1 MLRLKLLSKKPK
13 YKSMNASNNDNIVF
27 QFVIERPKKL
37 HTITSHPETVL
48 LRRSSSDVIEFVSI
62 FEQLIGKLKTPISTP
77 ECQKP
82 NNELKKAQ
90 AIANSIKNLEYL
102 E

>member
-1 MLRLKLLSKKPK
+1 
-13 YKSMNASNNDNIVF
+13 MNASNNENIVF

-37 HTITSHPETVL
+37 QTTISHPETVL
-48 LRRSSSDVIEFVSI
+48 FRSSSSDIIEFVSI

-82 NNELKKAQ
+82 INELKKAQ
-90 AIANSIKNLEYL
+90 AIPNSIKNLEYL

>member
-1 MLRLKLLSKKPK
+1 
-13 YKSMNASNNDNIVF
+13 MNVSNNDNIVF

-37 HTITSHPETVL
+37 QTTTSHPETL
-48 LRRSSSDVIEFVSI
+48 LFRRSLSDVIEFESI

-82 NNELKKAQ
+82 INELKKAQ

>member
-1 MLRLKLLSKKPK
+1 
-13 YKSMNASNNDNIVF
+13 MNASNNDNIVF

-37 HTITSHPETVL
+37 QTTISHPETVL
-48 LRRSSSDVIEFVSI
+48 FRRSFRDIIEFVSI

-82 NNELKKAQ
+82 INELKKTQ
-90 AIANSIKNLEYL
+90 AIPNSIKNLEYL

>member
-1 MLRLKLLSKKPK
+1 MGSEMCIRDRSLR
-13 YKSMNASNNDNIVF
+13 DI
-27 QFVIERPKKL
+27 
-37 HTITSHPETVL
+37 
-48 LRRSSSDVIEFVSI
+48 IEFVSI

-82 NNELKKAQ
+82 INELKKTQ
-90 AIANSIKNLEYL
+90 AIPNSIKNLEYL

>member
-1 MLRLKLLSKKPK
+1 
-13 YKSMNASNNDNIVF
+13 MNVSNNDNIVF

-37 HTITSHPETVL
+37 QTITSHPETVL
-48 LRRSSSDVIEFVSI
+48 FRRSLSDVIGLVSI
-62 FEQLIGKLKTPISTP
+62 FEQLIGKLKIPNSTP

-82 NNELKKAQ
+82 INELKKAQ
-90 AIANSIKNLEYL
+90 AIANSIKSLEYL

>member
-1 MLRLKLLSKKPK
+1 MI
-13 YKSMNASNNDNIVF
+13 ASNNDNIVF

-37 HTITSHPETVL
+37 QTTISHPETVL
-48 LRRSSSDVIEFVSI
+48 FRRSFRDIIEFVSI

-82 NNELKKAQ
+82 INELKKAQ

-102 E
+102 Q

>member
-1 MLRLKLLSKKPK
+1 
-13 YKSMNASNNDNIVF
+13 MNVSNNDNIVF

-37 HTITSHPETVL
+37 QTITSHPETVL
-48 LRRSSSDVIEFVSI
+48 FRRSSSDVIEFVSI
-62 FEQLIGKLKTPISTP
+62 FEQPIGKLKTPISTP

-82 NNELKKAQ
+82 INELKKAQ

>member
-1 MLRLKLLSKKPK
+1 
-13 YKSMNASNNDNIVF
+13 MNVSNNDNIVF

-37 HTITSHPETVL
+37 QTTTSHPETVL
-48 LRRSSSDVIEFVSI
+48 FRRSLSDVIEFVSI
-62 FEQLIGKLKTPISTP
+62 LEQLFGKLRIPISTP

-82 NNELKKAQ
+82 ISELKKAQ
-90 AIANSIKNLEYL
+90 AIANSIKNLAYL

>member
-1 MLRLKLLSKKPK
+1 
-13 YKSMNASNNDNIVF
+13 MNASNNENIVF
-27 QFVIERPKKL
+27 QFVIERPNKL
-37 HTITSHPETVL
+37 KTITSHPETVL
-48 LRRSSSDVIEFVSI
+48 FRRSSSDVIEFVSI

-82 NNELKKAQ
+82 INELKKAQ
-90 AIANSIKNLEYL
+90 AIPNSIKNLEYL